1 MSWAH
6 APVAGR
12 RACRWSSPI
21 ASAHNRMPPP
31 RSAVTV
37 WASAPALARLTG
49 FSRSGDP
56 ARDPLV
62 PAGSLIA
69 SEAPLRPVGLARV
82 LRLKCGHPVEG
93 RCTIYVCTGR
103 TSIRASALGCV
114 TTTRGPLHVL
124 WQALEDSNPRIP
136 VWSRTSSPLD
146 EEPAFPGEPPS
157 SAFRALAGRLDR
169 LAAPRGEGRWPLEVT
184 WERTAPRRSLAHRP
198 KGRCRRGGL

>member
-1 MSWAH
+1 VSWAH

-62 PAGSLIA
+62 PAGSLTA
-69 SEAPLRPVGLARV
+69 SDAPLRPLGLARV
-82 LRLKCGHPVEG
+82 LRLECGHPVEP
-93 RCTIYVCTGR
+93 RCTIYACGGG
-103 TSIRASALGCV
+103 TSTIASAAGCV
-114 TTTRGPLHVL
+114 TQARRLLRVQRLGGAHYRSSVPTSGRGHL
-124 WQALEDSNPRIP
+124 
-136 VWSRTSSPLD
+136 SPLV
-146 EEPAFPGEPPS
+146 PGEPPS
-157 SAFRALAGRLDR
+157 SAFRALAGRPVR
-169 LAAPRGEGRWPLEVT
+169 LAPSEVA

-198 KGRCRRGGL
+198 KGRCRRGGR